1 MSRPSVTAPST
12 AETAEAVFVPGD
24 PLRFSTLALWDR
36 DRPEEPVSVTDGPLA
51 DRRDQ
56 LTVGPIE
63 LVLPAGSRVRTTVV
77 SALLVPW
84 RLALD
89 WLVELTPSHD
99 VTASLAGWAVAA
111 RLGTDLVARGRLIPS
126 ISPSGFDTWR
136 LGLLDPTDQQHLDVL
151 AAALPAVAH
160 ALAVNPSGSGPRRI
174 ASPDWLVRQAVDAV
188 ADVMVRTAATPY
200 LVEGGVFAG
209 PERHEISAL
218 QPWLTQVEHDL
229 GIGAGA
235 HPGIRLEIPFGD
247 VGLDLDHALDPAA
260 RSDDDGPVDA
270 VPPVRAVLQLR
281 SRVDPSLVIDAA
293 DLWTAPA
300 SVHARMGEQA
310 EVDLLLALRRGASVW
325 PPLER
330 ALHDASPGRL
340 DITDEE
346 AFELLGPPAQD
357 LAAVGFE
364 VLWPSGVFEA
374 AVELRA
380 NLRSPEPG
388 SDNPAGFTFDTLVSF
403 DWQASIDGTP
413 LTNAELVELAEAK
426 RPLIRLRG
434 RWVRADP
441 TLLERLRSRS
451 QLRAGDALAAAL
463 TGSLVVDG
471 EQVGV
476 DVEDGPLATL
486 AERLRAVGGDA
497 PDEMDEPD
505 GLVATLRPYQRR
517 GLAWMAAMTD
527 LGLGGCLADDM
538 GLGKTVQLIAL
549 HVHRHP
555 PKGSST
561 RAGSV
566 DQDPSVPGAGE
577 RNGPTLVVCP
587 TSVLGNW
594 EREINRFA
602 PGVPVRR
609 FHGGDRHL
617 DDIADDEMVLV
628 TYGLLRRDVG
638 DLAAV
643 AWGMV
648 VADEAQHAKNPLSRT
663 ARALRAIPAPSR
675 IALTG
680 TPVENR
686 LTELWSILDWTTPG
700 LLGPLEI
707 FRRTIAVPVERHQD
721 PLATERLA
729 GVVRPFLLR
738 RRKSDPGIAPE
749 LPPKTERDLIV
760 PLTVEQV
767 TLYEATVRESLE
779 AIKEKQGFARRG
791 LVLRLLTMLKQITNH
806 PAQFLGQDGPL
817 DGRSGKLDALDE
829 LLEVVVSEGDSVLVF
844 TQYVQM
850 GLLLERHLADAGIAT
865 RFLHGG
871 VPARRREL
879 MVDEFQA
886 GRAPV
891 MLLSLKAGGTGLNL
905 TRATHVVHYDRW
917 WNPAVEDQAT
927 DRAYRIGQD
936 RPVQVHKLVT
946 EGTIEDRVALLLA
959 AKRELAES
967 VIGSGEGWIG
977 DLSDD
982 ELTDLVSLRALSY
995 GASLTVAGSSPVSSP
1010 DSISASSPGAVPA
1023 SSPGPVGASASSVGD
1038 DR

>member
-1 MSRPSVTAPST
+1 MSHPSVAAPASV
-12 AETAEAVFVPGD
+12 ETAEAVFVPGD
-24 PLRFSTLALWDR
+24 PLRFSRLALWDR
-36 DRPEEPVSVTDGPLA
+36 HHPDDPPAIVDGALA
-51 DRRDQ
+51 DHGGVIA
-56 LTVGPIE
+56 TGVVE
-63 LVLPAGSRVRTTVV
+63 LVLPAGSRVRATTV
-77 SALLVPW
+77 AAQLVPW
-84 RLALD
+84 RVALD
-89 WLVELTPSHD
+89 WLVELAPADD
-99 VTASLAGWAVAA
+99 VTASLAAWAVAA
-111 RLGTDLVARGRLIPS
+111 RLGTDLVARGRLMPS
-126 ISPSGFDTWR
+126 ISEGGFDEWR
-136 LGLLDPTDQQHLDVL
+136 LGLLDPSDQQHLDTL
-151 AAALPAVAH
+151 AATMPGIAH
-160 ALAVNPSGSGPRRI
+160 ALAVDHGRTGPRRI
-174 ASPDWLVRQAVDAV
+174 VASATLVRQAVDAV
-188 ADVMVRTAATPY
+188 ADVMVRTPATPY
-200 LVEGGVFAG
+200 LVTSGAYAG
-209 PERHEISAL
+209 PERHEVREL
-218 QPWLTQVEHDL
+218 ERWLGQVEQDL

-247 VGLDLDHALDPAA
+247 IGDDLEHALSPVPP
-260 RSDDDGPVDA
+260 DDDQFVAGAPVDS

-281 SRVDPSLVIDAA
+281 SKVDPSLVIDAA
-293 DLWTAPA
+293 DLWAAPA
-300 SVHARMGEQA
+300 SVHARLGEQA

-330 ALHDASPGRL
+330 ALDDAVPGRL
-340 DITDEE
+340 DISDEE

-374 AVELRA
+374 AVDLRA
-380 NLRSPEPG
+380 HLASPSP
-388 SDNPAGFTFDTLVSF
+388 SPDNPAGFTFESLVAF

-413 LTNAELVELAEAK
+413 LSNAELAELAEAK
-426 RPLIRLRG
+426 RPLVRLRG

-451 QLRAGDALAAAL
+451 QIRAGDALAAAL
-463 TGSLVVDG
+463 SGSLVVDG

-476 DVEDGPLATL
+476 DVEDGPLARL
-486 AERLRAVGGDA
+486 ADRLAGLGGEA
-497 PDEMDEPD
+497 PDELPEPA
-505 GLVATLRPYQRR
+505 GLTATLRPYQRR
-517 GLAWMAAMTD
+517 GLAWLVAMTD

-555 PKGSST
+555 PGT
-561 RAGSV
+561 GGA
-566 DQDPSVPGAGE
+566 DPVGE
-577 RNGPTLVVCP
+577 RRGPTLVVCP

-594 EREINRFA
+594 QREIARFA

-609 FHGGDRHL
+609 YHGGDRHL
-617 DDIADDEMVLV
+617 DDVADDEIVLV
-628 TYGLLRRDVG
+628 TYGLLRRDAAA
-638 DLAAV
+638 LAGV
-643 AWGMV
+643 SWSLV

-663 ARALRAIPAPSR
+663 ARSLRSIPAENR

-700 LLGPLEI
+700 LLGPLET
-707 FRRTIAVPVERHQD
+707 FRRTVAVPVERHQD

-749 LPPKTERDLIV
+749 LPPKTERDLVV

-767 TLYEATVRESLE
+767 TLYEATVRESMA
-779 AIKEKQGFARRG
+779 AIAEKQGIARRG

-817 DGRSGKLDALDE
+817 EGRSGKLDALDE
-829 LLEVVVSEGDSVLVF
+829 LVDVIVAEDESVLVF

-850 GLLLERHLADAGIAT
+850 GKLIDRHLLERGIGT
-865 RFLHGG
+865 RFLHGR
-871 VPARRREL
+871 VPAARREA

-936 RPVQVHKLVT
+936 RSVQVHRLVT
-946 EGTIEDRVALLLA
+946 EGTIEDRVAQLLE
-959 AKRELAES
+959 AKRGLAES
-967 VIGSGEGWIG
+967 VIGTGEAWIG
-977 DLSDD
+977 ELSDD

-995 GASLTVAGSSPVSSP
+995 GVSVAKAEG
-1010 DSISASSPGAVPA
+1010 
-1023 SSPGPVGASASSVGD
+1023 
-1038 DR
+1038 R

>member
-1 MSRPSVTAPST
+1 MVPPSGRPRAL

-36 DRPEEPVSVTDGPLA
+36 DQPTEPISVSSGALAERPDL
-51 DRRDQ
+51 
-56 LTVGPIE
+56 LTTGTVE
-63 LVLPAGSRVRTTVV
+63 LVLPVGSRVRVTTVTAV
-77 SALLVPW
+77 LVPW
-84 RLALD
+84 RVALD
-89 WLVELTPSHD
+89 WLVELTPGDD
-99 VTASLAGWAVAA
+99 VTASLAAWAVAA

-126 ISPSGFDTWR
+126 ISPGGYDTWR
-136 LGLLDPTDQQHLDVL
+136 LGLLDPTDQQHLDLVSG
-151 AAALPAVAH
+151 ALPTIAH
-160 ALAVNPSGSGPRRI
+160 ALALTPTGSGPRRI
-174 ASPDWLVRQAVDAV
+174 ASPTWLVRQAVDAV
-188 ADVMVRTAATPY
+188 ADVVVRTAATPY
-200 LVEGGVFAG
+200 LVETGAYAG

-218 QPWLTQVEHDL
+218 QPWLSQVEHDL

-247 VGLDLDHALDPAA
+247 VGLDLGHALDPVEPVEPV
-260 RSDDDGPVDA
+260 DDLGPVDA
-270 VPPVRAVLQLR
+270 VPPVKAVLQLR
-281 SRVDPSLVIDAA
+281 SKVDPSLVIDAA
-293 DLWTAPA
+293 DLWAAPA

-330 ALHDASPGRL
+330 ALHDARPGRL

-346 AFELLGPPAQD
+346 AFELLGPPAQH
-357 LAAVGFE
+357 LADVGFE

-380 NLRSPEPG
+380 HLRAPSPG
-388 SDNPAGFTFDTLVSF
+388 SDNPAGFTFETLVDF

-413 LTNAELVELAEAK
+413 LTNDELAELAEAK

-441 TLLERLRSRS
+441 TLLDRLRTRS

-463 TGSLVVDG
+463 AGTLVVDG

-476 DVEDGPLATL
+476 DVEDGPLASL

-517 GLAWMAAMTD
+517 GLAWMAAKTE

-549 HVHRHP
+549 HVHQHP
-555 PKGSST
+555 P
-561 RAGSV
+561 A
-566 DQDPSVPGAGE
+566 PGAATDPE
-577 RNGPTLVVCP
+577 VPTPTPGPTLVVCP

-609 FHGGDRHL
+609 YHGGDRHL
-617 DDIADDEMVLV
+617 DDVADDEMVLV
-628 TYGLLRRDVG
+628 TYGLLRRDV
-638 DLAAV
+638 DALASV
-643 AWGMV
+643 GWGMV

-663 ARALRAIPAPSR
+663 ARCLRAIPAPSR

-700 LLGPLEI
+700 LLGPLET
-707 FRRTIAVPVERHQD
+707 FRRTVAVPVERHQD
-721 PLATERLA
+721 PLVTERLA

-738 RRKSDPGIAPE
+738 RRKSDPGVVDE

-767 TLYEATVRESLE
+767 TLYEAAVRESLE
-779 AIKEKQGFARRG
+779 AIKTKSGIERRG

-817 DGRSGKLDALDE
+817 GGRSGKLEALDE
-829 LLEVVVSEGDSVLVF
+829 LLEVIVAEGDSVLIF
-844 TQYVQM
+844 SQYVQM
-850 GLLLERHLADAGIAT
+850 GVLLERHLDATGIES
-865 RFLHGG
+865 RFLHGS
-871 VPARRREL
+871 VPARRREV

-886 GRAPV
+886 GRVPV

-936 RPVQVHKLVT
+936 RPVQVHRLVT
-946 EGTIEDRVALLLA
+946 EGTVEDRVAVLLA

-967 VIGSGEGWIG
+967 VIGTGEGWIG

-995 GASLTVAGSSPVSSP
+995 GSSLAKAEG
-1010 DSISASSPGAVPA
+1010 
-1023 SSPGPVGASASSVGD
+1023 
-1038 DR
+1038 R

>member
-1 MSRPSVTAPST
+1 MLVPSSTAVAT
-12 AETAEAVFVPGD
+12 AETAAAVFVPGD
-24 PLRFSTLALWDR
+24 PLRFSMLALWD
-36 DRPEEPVSVTDGPLA
+36 PEHPDDVVAAGDGPLA
-51 DRRDQ
+51 ARREQ
-56 LTVGPIE
+56 LTVGTVE
-63 LVLPAGSRVRTTVV
+63 LVLPAGSLMRATTVG
-77 SALLVPW
+77 ALLVPW
-84 RLALD
+84 PVALD
-89 WLVELTPSHD
+89 WLVELTPNDD
-99 VTASLAGWAVAA
+99 VTPSLAAWAVAA

-126 ISPSGFDTWR
+126 ISPGGFDTWR
-136 LGLLDPTDQQHLDVL
+136 LGLLDPADQQHLDTL
-151 AAALPAVAH
+151 GDALPALAH
-160 ALAVNPSGSGPRRI
+160 ALAFDADADADADASTSGVRRI
-174 ASPDWLVRQAVDAV
+174 ASPGWLVRQAVDAV
-188 ADVMVRTAATPY
+188 ADVMVRTRATPY
-200 LVEGGVFAG
+200 LVENGAFAA
-209 PERHEISAL
+209 PERSEISAL
-218 QPWLTQVEHDL
+218 GPWLSQVEHDL

-247 VGLDLDHALDPAA
+247 LGDDLEHALDPVAA
-260 RSDDDGPVDA
+260 TDDGPVDA

-281 SRVDPSLVIDAA
+281 SKVDPSLVVDAA

-330 ALHDASPGRL
+330 ALNDPRPGRL
-340 DITDEE
+340 DISDEE

-374 AVELRA
+374 AIDLRA
-380 NLRSPEPG
+380 NLRAPAPAA
-388 SDNPAGFTFDTLVSF
+388 DKPAGFSFETLVAF

-413 LTNAELVELAEAK
+413 LTNAELAELAEAK

-434 RWVRADP
+434 RWVRADLS
-441 TLLERLRSRS
+441 LLERLRTRS

-471 EQVGV
+471 EQYGV
-476 DVEDGPLATL
+476 DVEAGPLASL
-486 AERLRAVGGDA
+486 AERLAAVGGEA

-517 GLAWMAAMTD
+517 GLAWMAAMTE

-555 PKGSST
+555 PSRPDEPTSGPT
-561 RAGSV
+561 P
-566 DQDPSVPGAGE
+566 DGAGE
-577 RNGPTLVVCP
+577 RVGPTLVVCP

-602 PGVPVRR
+602 PGVRVRR
-609 FHGGDRHL
+609 YHGGDRHL
-617 DDIADDEMVLV
+617 DDVADDEMVLV
-628 TYGLLRRDVG
+628 TYGLLRRDVAE
-638 DLAAV
+638 LAAV
-643 AWGMV
+643 EWGMV
-648 VADEAQHAKNPLSRT
+648 AADEAQHAKNPLSRT

-707 FRRTIAVPVERHQD
+707 FRRTVAVPVERHQD

-738 RRKSDPGIAPE
+738 RRKSDPGVAPE
-749 LPPKTERDLIV
+749 LPPKTERDLVV

-767 TLYEATVRESLE
+767 TLYEATVRESLA
-779 AIKEKQGFARRG
+779 AIKEREGIARRG

-806 PAQFLGQDGPL
+806 PAQFLHQDGPL

-829 LLEVVVSEGDSVLVF
+829 LLDVIVSEGDSALVF
-844 TQYVQM
+844 SQYVQM
-850 GLLLERHLADAGIAT
+850 GELLERHLAANGIGT

-871 VPARRREL
+871 VPARRREQ

-886 GRAPV
+886 GRVPV

-936 RPVQVHKLVT
+936 RPVQVHRLVT
-946 EGTIEDRVALLLA
+946 EGTIEDRVAALLA
-959 AKRELAES
+959 TKRELAES

-982 ELTDLVSLRALSY
+982 ELADLVSLRAISY
-995 GASLTVAGSSPVSSP
+995 GASLTVTGSSSGS
-1010 DSISASSPGAVPA
+1010 PA
-1023 SSPGPVGASASSVGD
+1023 SVASEAGA
-1038 DR
+1038 